1 LHQSHIFNKTSA
13 AQLLK
18 GERRRDMAERNQ
30 SARFAKIGGAMPNS
44 GWKDFHT
51 LESYIASEEKMHP
64 HSRGLFSH
72 LLRRVGI
79 ASKVINSKVLR
90 AGLNDVLGKQGAV
103 NVQGENQMKL
113 DVIANDVMKAT
124 FRWMPI
130 VIGMASEEDDEL
142 ISLPRPNTGMPPEDH
157 YILMFDPLDGSSNID
172 ANVSVGTIFSIHRAL
187 SDTEKKETV
196 AASLD
201 DFLQPG
207 YKQEAAGYVIYGSST
222 MFVYTTGH
230 GVHGFTL
237 DPEIGEYILSH
248 ENIRI
253 PDRCKCFSANEGN
266 YNKWDEP
273 TRKYADYL
281 RSGKDERYK
290 KVTSRYIGSLVADF
304 HRNLLYGG
312 IFLYPADAK
321 TGKGKLRLLYEGS
334 PLAMVA
340 EQAGGLATTGKE
352 RILDVQPTELHQRVP
367 LIIGNRQEVE
377 LYEKFVREHS
387 R

>member
-1 LHQSHIFNKTSA
+1 
-13 AQLLK
+13 
-18 GERRRDMAERNQ
+18 
-30 SARFAKIGGAMPNS
+30 MPDS

-51 LESYIASEEKMHP
+51 LESYIAAEEKMHP
-64 HSRGLFSH
+64 QSRGLFSH
-72 LLRRVGI
+72 LLRRVGL

-90 AGLNDVLGKQGAV
+90 AGLNDVLGDHGAT
-103 NVQGENQMKL
+103 NVQGESQMKL
-113 DVIANDVMKAT
+113 DVIANDIMKAT

-130 VIGMASEEDDEL
+130 VIGMASEEEDEL
-142 ISLPRPNTGMPPEDH
+142 ISLPRPNTGMPAEDH
-157 YILMFDPLDGSSNID
+157 YIIMFDPLDGSSNID

-196 AASLD
+196 AAGLP

-207 YKQEAAGYVIYGSST
+207 YKQEASGYVIYGSST

-253 PDRCKCFSANEGN
+253 PNTCKCFSANEGN
-266 YNKWDEP
+266 YNKWD
-273 TRKYADYL
+273 TATKQYADYL

-290 KVTSRYIGSLVADF
+290 KTTSRYIGSLVADF

-321 TGKGKLRLLYEGS
+321 TGKGKLRLLYEGA
-334 PLAMVA
+334 PLAMLV
-340 EQAGGLATTGKE
+340 EQAGGLATTGQK

-367 LIIGNRQEVE
+367 LIIGNKHEVE
-377 LYEKFVREHS
+377 LYEKMVREHTAN
-387 R
+387 